1 VIRGSVGL
9 RQDETGGEGFGYSS
23 LCGPTDWDERILRRS
38 KQMSYL
44 GYWVHRRTGCLRDC
58 CITKKPNTVT
68 QLGDGFNEVLKQ
80 RAL

>member
-1 VIRGSVGL
+1 MRLEVRVSGTPVFAAL
-9 RQDETGGEGFGYSS
+9 RIGTREY
-23 LCGPTDWDERILRRS
+23 CAAVNRC
-38 KQMSYL
+38 YL

-68 QLGDGFNEVLKQ
+68 QLGDGFNEVLKR